1 MCNVYYPRAK
11 PAEVQHEYGI
21 VSFSEVPDLTPP
33 QLIPTKT
40 GGACPTTGG
49 SWGAVILA
57 VAHDEFKA
65 LYLAAC
71 KQRNC
76 VLFDVKGILDQGL
89 TDGRL

>member
-1 MCNVYYPRAK
+1 MYNPDTPRGIL
-11 PAEVQHEYGI
+11 AEVQHEYGI

-33 QLIPTKT
+33 QFIPTKT

-49 SWGAVILA
+49 GWGAVILA
-57 VAHDEFKA
+57 VAHDEFKV
-65 LYLAAC
+65 LDLAAC

-76 VLFDVKGILDQGL
+76 VLYDVKGILDQGL